1 MEKIMLSNIPS
12 ATLTAKVIGNMK
24 NTKKTMQSFEHFLYL
39 HTFLHQN
46 SILPII
52 GPIKRANGMKIRI
65 KNLKKIF
72 IKLDCY

>member
-1 MEKIMLSNIPS
+1 MDKIMLSKIPS
-12 ATLTAKVIGNMK
+12 ATLTTKVIGNMN
-24 NTKKTMQSFEHFLYL
+24 NTKNTMQSFEHFLQL

-65 KNLKKIF
+65 KNLNKIF
-72 IKLDCY
+72 LKLDCY